1 MNIEVVLAELVVLL
15 TWYNCNTID
24 HAHCCAVSTLSY
36 LWEIIAEPLFDA
48 SHSHQLQLHNVLTL
62 IITCQCTIFNT
73 DMSYTGGNTSVFI
86 SPAVFILTNIAIIM
100 ASIYSISLS
109 ITITWNKDIIPITP
123 KDSQPRE
130 LVHKKRAYE
139 YTDSFK
145 RNLFSID

>member
-1 MNIEVVLAELVVLL
+1 M
-15 TWYNCNTID
+15 
-24 HAHCCAVSTLSY
+24 LSY

-86 SPAVFILTNIAIIM
+86 SPAVFILTNIAM

-109 ITITWNKDIIPITP
+109 ITITMK
-123 KDSQPRE
+123 
-130 LVHKKRAYE
+130 
-139 YTDSFK
+139 
-145 RNLFSID
+145 